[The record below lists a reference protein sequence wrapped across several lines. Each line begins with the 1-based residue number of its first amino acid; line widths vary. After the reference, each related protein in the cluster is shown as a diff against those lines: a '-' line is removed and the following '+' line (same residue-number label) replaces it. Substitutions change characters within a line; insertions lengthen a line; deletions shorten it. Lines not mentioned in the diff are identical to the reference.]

1 MEAAASLNSILR
13 LQVLASCSQPPPP
26 CVIVWCY
33 ERGSAGVTPGR
44 AVPAACV
51 VSPHVPILCWWLQS
65 ASPRGLSRGTAAP
78 GPLPLKV
85 VGRGAAPCLES
96 ILAAHFCLPPLLG
109 QPPQESIGSLVPPCP
124 PRCAGLPEAAAVPC
138 RERLLPRWLVGGRV
152 KPHFFLFPS
161 HPSSGPP
168 AFSSPALLNYL

>member
-13 LQVLASCSQPPPP
+13 LQVLASCSQTPLP
-26 CVIVWCY
+26 CVIVRCY
-33 ERGSAGVTPGR
+33 ERGGAGVTPGR

-78 GPLPLKV
+78 GPPFSESV
-85 VGRGAAPCLES
+85 WQRFPES
-96 ILAAHFCLPPLLG
+96 ILAAHLRLPPLLG